1 MAEQMTKKIGKKV
14 LEGKVV
20 SDKMQKTITVQVSRR
35 TLHPVYQKYLTM
47 SKKYKA
53 HDEQETAKVGDTVRI
68 QECRPISKDKVWTL
82 LDVVERAK

>member
-47 SKKYKA
+47 SKNIKLMTNKKPPRSA
-53 HDEQETAKVGDTVRI
+53 
-68 QECRPISKDKVWTL
+68 TL
-82 LDVVERAK
+82 

>member
-35 TLHPVYQKYLTM
+35 TLHPVYQKILNQ
-47 SKKYKA
+47 
-53 HDEQETAKVGDTVRI
+53 EQEI
-68 QECRPISKDKVWTL
+68 QSS
-82 LDVVERAK
+82 

>member
-35 TLHPVYQKYLTM
+35 TLHPVYQKYLTK